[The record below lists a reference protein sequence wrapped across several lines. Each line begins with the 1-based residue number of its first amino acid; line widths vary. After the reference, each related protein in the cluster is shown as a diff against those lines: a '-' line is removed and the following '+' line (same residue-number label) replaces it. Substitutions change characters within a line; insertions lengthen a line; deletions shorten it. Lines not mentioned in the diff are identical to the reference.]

1 MERRCWLLLGGL
13 LASVV
18 LLSFN
23 ASALA
28 QEETAP
34 VEEEEGELPTQ
45 YVGEPISVDFQD
57 ADIRTVLRLI
67 SEVSGLNIVISDSV
81 TGRVT
86 MRLVNVPW
94 DQVLAL
100 VLRTKKLAM
109 EREANVVR
117 IVPQTELAAERRE
130 KLEVKQSKLRLE
142 ELQMVMIPVNYANAN
157 DLATQIRNLLSPRG
171 VVSIDTRTNTLI
183 VKDVPRYI
191 AQARNLIQALDSPT
205 PQVLI
210 EARIV
215 EANSD
220 FTRELGVAWGGRYVM
235 DAAHGN
241 PTGIYFPNSLN
252 VGGVPGSANT
262 HPDYPNVHYMV
273 NLPATVGLGSG
284 GGFDV
289 ILGSVDDTLVL
300 DLQLSAMENRG
311 EGRVV
316 SRPKV
321 TTMDNQAASITQGV
335 SIPFQTRTAGE
346 AALSFIEANL
356 SLNVTPHVTADN
368 NVVMK
373 IQIQR
378 NAPNLAIPTATGNP
392 AIDKKE
398 AITQA
403 MVKDGE
409 TIVIGGILVTEQ
421 TKSEL
426 AVPWLSRIP
435 ILGIFFKEKK
445 VVDSRKELLIFI
457 TPRILRERPQ
467 V

>member
-1 MERRCWLLLGGL
+1 
-13 LASVV
+13 
-18 LLSFN
+18 
-23 ASALA
+23 
-28 QEETAP
+28 
-34 VEEEEGELPTQ
+34 
-45 YVGEPISVDFQD
+45 
-57 ADIRTVLRLI
+57 
-67 SEVSGLNIVISDSV
+67 
-81 TGRVT
+81 
-86 MRLVNVPW
+86 
-94 DQVLAL
+94 
-100 VLRTKKLAM
+100 
-109 EREANVVR
+109 
-117 IVPQTELAAERRE
+117 
-130 KLEVKQSKLRLE
+130 
-142 ELQMVMIPVNYANAN
+142 
-157 DLATQIRNLLSPRG
+157 
-171 VVSIDTRTNTLI
+171 
-183 VKDVPRYI
+183 
-191 AQARNLIQALDSPT
+191 
-205 PQVLI
+205 
-210 EARIV
+210 
-215 EANSD
+215 
-220 FTRELGVAWGGRYVM
+220 M

-241 PTGIYFPNSLN
+241 PTGLYFPNSLN
-252 VGGVPGSANT
+252 VGGVPGSANA

-300 DLQLSAMENRG
+300 DLQLSAMETRG

-403 MVKDGE
+403 MVKDSE

-421 TKSEL
+421 SKSEL
-426 AVPWLSRIP
+426 AVPWLSKIP

-445 VVDSRKELLIFI
+445 VVDTRKELLIFI